1 MPTGR
6 LIVAELLKVRK
17 RWLPYVLFGLMI
29 GVTALIIWIAG
40 YVTWINDQD
49 RGFDLDP
56 VALRTFALPWSLPVL
71 LETGQF
77 WGSILIAILISSVVA
92 TEHTWGTVRQALV
105 RGQTRNQYLTVKLT
119 ATGILAVIMLLAALG
134 VGLIFSL
141 IATIVADQPVTFDV
155 PNGPS
160 FADVVLM
167 IVRTGYAMLPFILLA
182 FCLAVVGRSTTVGIV
197 GTILY
202 MFAEILVLA
211 ILGQQGA
218 VGENMR
224 AFFMGHNASALLA
237 ANRIGTTD
245 SFGFVP
251 REPASLLDLPD
262 PAIAALVLAVYCAAF
277 LAIAYFVFSRRDL
290 TADAGGS

>member
-6 LIVAELLKVRK
+6 LVIAELLKVRK
-17 RWLPYVLFGLMI
+17 RWLPYILFGLMI
-29 GVTALIIWIAG
+29 GVIALIIWVAG
-40 YVTWINDQD
+40 YVTWVNEED
-49 RGFDLDP
+49 RAFNLDP
-56 VALRTFALPWSLPVL
+56 AALQTFALPWSLLVL

-92 TEHTWGTVRQALV
+92 TEHTWGTVRQALA

-119 ATGILAVIMLLAALG
+119 AIGILAVIMLLAALG
-134 VGLIFSL
+134 VGLIFSFF
-141 IATIVADQPVTFDV
+141 ATIAADQPVTFDV

-167 IVRTGYAMLPFILLA
+167 VVRTGYAMLPYMLLA
-182 FCLAVVGRSTTVGIV
+182 FCLAVVGRSTTLGIV

-202 MFAEILVLA
+202 MFAEILILA

-224 AFFMGHNASALLA
+224 AFSMGHNASALLA
-237 ANRIGTTD
+237 ANRIGNTD

-251 REPASLLDLPD
+251 REPPSILDLPD
-262 PAIAALVLAVYCAAF
+262 PAVAALVLAVYCAAF
-277 LAIAYFVFSRRDL
+277 LAIAYFVFNRRDL
-290 TADAGGS
+290 TAGSGGS